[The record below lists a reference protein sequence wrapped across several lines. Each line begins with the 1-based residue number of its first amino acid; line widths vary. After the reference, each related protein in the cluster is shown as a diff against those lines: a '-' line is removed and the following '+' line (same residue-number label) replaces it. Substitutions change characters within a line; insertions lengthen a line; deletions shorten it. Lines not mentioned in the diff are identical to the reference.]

1 MTLLIYIEV
10 RNTHQLEDLT
20 RTLNISTESIE
31 IAQEDITVLSQRKRT
46 QIQDEENDVKKNQGT
61 LFNYFHLTEYRQ

>member
-1 MTLLIYIEV
+1 M
-10 RNTHQLEDLT
+10 EDLT

-61 LFNYFHLTEYRQ
+61 LFNYFYLTEYRQ

>member
-1 MTLLIYIEV
+1 
-10 RNTHQLEDLT
+10 
-20 RTLNISTESIE
+20 LNISTESIE

-61 LFNYFHLTEYRQ
+61 LFNYFYLTEYRQ